1 MPPTRSAR
9 SRRTRDR
16 ARGSRAR
23 RERNGRRRVEYRGVT
38 RLTRLPR
45 TDLLVAIS
53 VVIVI
58 AELFANA
65 IVLGGDEDS
74 SVGGW
79 IGLSLFGIAL
89 TAVLLLVVVPR
100 LARENRR
107 TAVLGFGVGAV
118 ITCVVFWSAIPF
130 ALGAAAIAAAGP
142 EDDTPEG
149 TAPAPSTAGV
159 LCGVLAIVAAFVLCL
174 IG

>member
-1 MPPTRSAR
+1 
-9 SRRTRDR
+9 
-16 ARGSRAR
+16 
-23 RERNGRRRVEYRGVT
+23 VT
-38 RLTRLPR
+38 SLTRLPR
-45 TDLLVAIS
+45 TNLLVAIS
-53 VVIVI
+53 VIIVV

-65 IVLGGDEDS
+65 IVLAGDEDS

-89 TAVLLLVVVPR
+89 SAILLLVVVPR
-100 LARENRR
+100 LPGESRR
-107 TAVLGFGVGAV
+107 TAVLGFGAGAV
-118 ITCVVFWSAIPF
+118 VTCVVFWSAIPF

-142 EDDTPEG
+142 LDDTADG

-159 LCGVLAIVAAFVLCL
+159 LLAALAIVAAFILCM